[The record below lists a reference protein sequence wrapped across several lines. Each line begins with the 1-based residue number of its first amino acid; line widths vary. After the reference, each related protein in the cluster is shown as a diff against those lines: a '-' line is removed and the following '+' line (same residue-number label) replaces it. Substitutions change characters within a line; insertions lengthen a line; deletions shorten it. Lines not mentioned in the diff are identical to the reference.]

1 MTAVRVLTWNLQ
13 GSRGVDTDAVAEIIG
28 RTGAEIVALQE
39 VRKAQIG
46 ELGSA
51 LGMDERWWVF
61 KHWPVVGRPEG
72 LAVLTPHRL
81 VATSSVV
88 LRRAPFWSWRRRV
101 VAEATLSRDG
111 ERLAVVN
118 VHLSPH
124 GATERRGREAD
135 VVMVRATTNSPT
147 PIICGDLNDSPNGSA
162 YRTFV
167 DAGWSDAWLAA
178 RGDDADDAEV
188 AVAGATNWT
197 AGPRVGRRPTQRIDY
212 VFAPPGWI
220 VESCTVAV
228 EPDRFD
234 DVAGLS
240 DHLPVVATLRPPASR
255 SDA

>member
-13 GSRGVDTDAVAEIIG
+13 GSRGVDAAAVAEIIR

-39 VRKAQIG
+39 IRRQQVG
-46 ELGSA
+46 ELGAA

-72 LAVLTPHRL
+72 LAVLTQHRL

-88 LRRAPFWSWRRRV
+88 LQRAAFWSWRRRV

-111 ERLAVVN
+111 ERFAVVN

-124 GATERRGREAD
+124 DATTRRGREAS
-135 VVMVRATTNSPT
+135 VVLERASTNSPT
-147 PIICGDLNDSPNGSA
+147 PILCGDLNEGPDGPA

-167 DAGWSDAWLAA
+167 GAGWTDAWLAA
-178 RGDDADDAEV
+178 TGDDAEA
-188 AVAGATNWT
+188 AGATNWT
-197 AGPRVGRRPTQRIDY
+197 AGRRVGRPPTQRIDY
-212 VFAPPGWI
+212 VFAPPAWL
-220 VESCTVAV
+220 VESSAVAV

-234 DVAGLS
+234 DVARLS
-240 DHLPVVATLRPPASR
+240 DHLPVVATLRPPASG
-255 SDA
+255 SGA